1 MNLEEINKSY
11 TESLGLPIF
20 NWEEFFSKKKPK
32 ITDEIIELAKEWTTC
47 PVGFQ
52 SNIIERDRQGV
63 PNHEAL
69 TLIGKSIWQSLSDKN
84 FEQSKVLYQTIKLLS
99 HYLVVEQLKK
109 MIEEKN
115 EKHKQKEEMIASLLK
130 KIEVEKELI
139 EENKEE
145 IKSIQTVLK
154 KIS

>member
-1 MNLEEINKSY
+1 MSIEEINKSY
-11 TESLGLPIF
+11 TESIGLPVF
-20 NWEEFFSKKKPK
+20 NWEEFFSKKNPK
-32 ITDEIIELAKEWTTC
+32 ITDEIIALAKDWRTC

-52 SNIIERDRQGV
+52 SNIIERGHEDI

-69 TLIGKSIWQSLSDKN
+69 ALIGKSIWQTLSDKDL
-84 FEQSKVLYQTIKLLS
+84 EQSKVLYQTIKLLS
-99 HYLVVEQLKK
+99 HYLIVEQLKK

-115 EKHKQKEEMIASLLK
+115 EKIKQQEEMVASLLK
-130 KIEVEKELI
+130 KIEVEKKLI

-145 IKSIQTVLK
+145 IKNIQTVLK